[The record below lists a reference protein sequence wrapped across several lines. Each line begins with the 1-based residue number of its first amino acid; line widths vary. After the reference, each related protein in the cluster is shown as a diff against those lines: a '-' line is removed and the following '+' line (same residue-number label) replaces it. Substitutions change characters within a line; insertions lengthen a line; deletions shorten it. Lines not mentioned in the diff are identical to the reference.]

1 MAKPINISSNWTL
14 VLKIFFPILWGAF
27 FGLITIAFW
36 FSEGPSVGTMPIDS
50 FRLLMSSFF
59 FTGIAVLY
67 FSFMQLK
74 RVEVDEHFFYVTN
87 YKDTARYPFH
97 SVEKLEE
104 ANYFLFKIVRVY
116 FKESGIFGKKII
128 FLTNQFRLYEVL
140 KQRTDLARLFEKEV

>member
-1 MAKPINISSNWTL
+1 MAKPINIASNWTL

-36 FSEGPSVGTMPIDS
+36 FSDEPTVGTMPIGN
-50 FRLLMSSFF
+50 FRLLISSFL
-59 FTGIAVLY
+59 FTGMAVLY

-74 RVEVDEHFFYVTN
+74 RVEVDEHFMYVTN

-97 SVEKLEE
+97 NIEKLEE

-116 FKESGIFGKKII
+116 FKESGIFGKKVI
-128 FLTNQFRLYEVL
+128 FLTNKFRLQEVL
-140 KQRTDLARLFEKEV
+140 NQREDLAKLFETEG